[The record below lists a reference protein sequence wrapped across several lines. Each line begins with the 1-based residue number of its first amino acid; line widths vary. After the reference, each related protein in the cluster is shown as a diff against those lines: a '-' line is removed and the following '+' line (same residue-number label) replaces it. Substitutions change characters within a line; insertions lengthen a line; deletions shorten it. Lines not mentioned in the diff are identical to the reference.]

1 MEILLRVLAFGVLG
15 ISTVSDIRKR
25 EISPLVCIVA
35 GMAGLIVRLIS
46 GDRLFPELLLA
57 ALPAAFFAVISAA
70 THGKVGMGD
79 ALILLSLAVL
89 LSPFDIM
96 SVLVTGLCAIS
107 IVSIGLLI
115 TKKAEFGSELPMV
128 PFMLLGLGVCTFMG

>member
-1 MEILLRVLAFGVLG
+1 MEILLRVLAFTVLG
-15 ISTVSDIRKR
+15 ISTVSDIRRR
-25 EISPLVCIVA
+25 EISPLVCTLVGIT
-35 GMAGLIVRLIS
+35 GLIVRLIS
-46 GDRLFPELLLA
+46 GDRLFPELLFA
-57 ALPAAFFAVISAA
+57 ALPAAVFAVISAL

-79 ALILLSLAVL
+79 ALVLLSLAVL